1 MEQFI
6 NAQTRP
12 WLWCCPL
19 AAGCCLC
26 HVCYEPRSYTRTG
39 ATKGRTHGGCED
51 ECAGARFRV
60 SSHDNMVRF
69 NGYEI
74 RVLTLFARFVRRKWL
89 WLDWLAGCAG
99 WMGCPEV
106 PAQRSKQW
114 PCSDKNE
121 HPCATDDVGALCWLV
136 EIWKSVRVSHT
147 PAQVDFV
154 ILGIFYPMAQAQGA
168 AYTH

>member
-39 ATKGRTHGGCED
+39 AAKGRTHGGCED

-89 WLDWLAGCAG
+89 WLGWLAALAG
-99 WMGCPEV
+99 W
-106 PAQRSKQW
+106 
-114 PCSDKNE
+114 
-121 HPCATDDVGALCWLV
+121 GALRCPHSDRNNGRAAIRTNTRAQPTMLV
-136 EIWKSVRVSHT
+136 HN
-147 PAQVDFV
+147 A
-154 ILGIFYPMAQAQGA
+154 G
-168 AYTH
+168 